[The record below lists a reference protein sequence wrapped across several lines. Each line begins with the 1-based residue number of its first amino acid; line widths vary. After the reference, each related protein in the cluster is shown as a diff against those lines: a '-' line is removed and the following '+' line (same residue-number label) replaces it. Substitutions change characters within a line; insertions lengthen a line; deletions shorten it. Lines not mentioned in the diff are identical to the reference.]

1 MLTATDGALE
11 HLAAVLDQRAA
22 PEGMVV
28 RCVVEGEDLTL
39 VPDSEKPGDVVFR
52 HEDRAVLVVGK
63 DLCDA
68 LDGREFDVDDT
79 EEGRQMALR

>member
-11 HLAAVLDQRAA
+11 QLAAVLDQRAA
-22 PEGMVV
+22 PEGMVG
-28 RCVVEGEDLTL
+28 RCVVEGENLAL

-52 HEDRAVLVVGK
+52 HEDHAVLVVAK

-68 LDGREFDVDDT
+68 LDGRGV
-79 EEGRQMALR
+79 RRR